1 MRGRKRSRNDK
12 SWNKEYAKPEHL
24 RLSTE
29 PGEDFL
35 KFLRFLERH
44 YGREYTNP
52 LSLAVDVGCGNGR
65 HLRHLAETYGMRGI
79 GYDISKEAI
88 EQAREM
94 AGDLP
99 LTYGVRSIAGAYPD
113 IADGSASI
121 VIDMMSSHVLRS
133 AEREQLRTEIDRM
146 LKPGGWLIFK
156 SFLAEEDINTRRLL
170 RDHPAEEE
178 GAYIHPGFGVY
189 EYVWTLPAI
198 EAFYGPHFTFEKIE
212 KSHKHIIKGRAG
224 KRRTVTVYMR
234 KG

>member
-1 MRGRKRSRNDK
+1 MRGKRSPNDK

-44 YGREYTNP
+44 HGREYLNP
-52 LSLAVDVGCGNGR
+52 LALAVDIGCGNGR
-65 HLRHLAETYGMRGI
+65 HLIHLAKYYAMRGI

-88 EQAREM
+88 SQAL
-94 AGDLP
+94 AVSQDLP
-99 LTYGVRSIAGAYPD
+99 ITYGVRSIAGTYPD
-113 IADGSASI
+113 VADESVSI
-121 VIDMMSSHVLRS
+121 VLDLMSSHVLRS
-133 AEREQLRTEIDRM
+133 AEREVLRGEIYRI
-146 LKPGGWLIFK
+146 LKPGGWLILKTFM
-156 SFLAEEDINTRRLL
+156 AEEDINTRRLL

-189 EYVWTLPAI
+189 EYVWTIPAI
-198 EAFYGPHFTFEKIE
+198 KEFYGPYFTLEKIE
-212 KSHKHIIKGRAG
+212 KSYKHIIKGRAG